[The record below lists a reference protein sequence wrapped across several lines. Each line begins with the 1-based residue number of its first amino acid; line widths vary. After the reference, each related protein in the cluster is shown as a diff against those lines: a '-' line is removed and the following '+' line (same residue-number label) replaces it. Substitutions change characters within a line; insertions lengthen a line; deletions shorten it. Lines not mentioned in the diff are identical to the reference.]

1 MVCLGNICRSPLA
14 EGILKS
20 KTKNLEVDSAG
31 TAGYHI
37 GKQPDIR
44 SIDIAKKHDID
55 LTSQRA
61 RQFSTSDFDDFDK
74 IYVMDNDNYSETSG
88 TFSEKDEYQD
98 EEKEDPFTSST
109 DTKISKKSKTPVLDN
124 FGRDITDLA
133 INDKLDPVV
142 GREKEIERVSQILSR
157 RKKNNPLLIGEPGV
171 GKSAIAEGLAKL
183 ITDFIIL
190 DFEAMLPHLK

>member
-31 TAGYHI
+31 TAGYHV

-61 RQFSTSDFDDFDK
+61 RQFSTRDFDDFDK
-74 IYVMDNDNYSETSG
+74 IYVMDNDNYSKIISLARNQEDMDKVDLILNEIYPKEYKSVPDPYYGDNEGFQNIYNLLETSC
-88 TFSEKDEYQD
+88 EV
-98 EEKEDPFTSST
+98 
-109 DTKISKKSKTPVLDN
+109 IAKKYET
-124 FGRDITDLA
+124 R
-133 INDKLDPVV
+133 
-142 GREKEIERVSQILSR
+142 
-157 RKKNNPLLIGEPGV
+157 
-171 GKSAIAEGLAKL
+171 
-183 ITDFIIL
+183 
-190 DFEAMLPHLK
+190 